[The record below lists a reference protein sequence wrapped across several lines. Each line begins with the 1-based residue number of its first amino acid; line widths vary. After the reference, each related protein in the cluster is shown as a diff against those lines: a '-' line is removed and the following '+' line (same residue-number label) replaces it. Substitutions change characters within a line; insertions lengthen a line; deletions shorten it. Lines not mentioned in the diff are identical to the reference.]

1 MGGPRLTPEEVEIAS
16 EVYARTSD
24 TSAAAAAIH
33 RNESTLRAFFERVR
47 IARNRDLHA
56 RACEDG
62 LREGLGF
69 LMDVARDCHGVLTRR
84 TTTPSGLEA
93 SDFAALGRAVNQAIA
108 TVAALAER
116 DEKRRQAR
124 LTRQKTRGDI
134 AKVAA
139 DTVKVKAETRAL
151 EREVAPNVEQLVAA
165 IAALSRDDK
174 LRLRDALRPPA
185 PEAPAPAPAEGT

>member
-16 EVYARTSD
+16 EVYGRTGD
-24 TSAAAAAIH
+24 TSAAAAAIN

-47 IARNRDLHA
+47 IARNRDAHV

-84 TTTPSGLEA
+84 ISTPSGLEA
-93 SDFAALGRAVNQAIA
+93 SDFSALGRAVNQAVA
-108 TVAALAER
+108 TVAVLAER
-116 DEKRRQAR
+116 DEKRRMAR
-124 LTRQKTRGDI
+124 LARVKVRADT

-139 DTVKVKAETRAL
+139 DTAKVRAEIRAL
-151 EREVAPNVEQLVAA
+151 ERDGDPTVEQLAAA
-165 IAALSRDDK
+165 INALSREDK
-174 LRLRDALRPPA
+174 VRLRDALQRA
-185 PEAPAPAPAEGT
+185 PEPKPAEGA